1 VKKLAGSPLETKSR
15 SSADNEYLSEGVVV
29 DFSIGKGQARLGKP
43 PQNDRSESE
52 QRDGMAPNL
61 AGVSETMLW
70 ALHNRASEAR
80 RRDGVLVDPDSVHIH
95 DAIDYDFKRHFGD
108 PAGSLAAR
116 AAEIDRA
123 LRHWLERH
131 PDGFVV
137 SLGEGLETQGR
148 RVDNGRMRWL
158 SVDLP
163 DAMRLRERFLTPT
176 DRFRHSAVSALDP
189 AWMNTVD
196 PSSGVFIVAQGLLMY
211 LEPEAVRQLLAGIAD
226 RFPGAEMVFDV
237 VPRWFS
243 RLTLLGL
250 YQTPHYRLP
259 PMPWGI
265 NRDEVGPML
274 RRCHPR
280 IANVAFL
287 NYRVPRGLPALLDHM
302 IHHIPAVRNEAPSLV
317 HIIIAT
323 TADRSAAMP
332 DTDIF
337 EATAPACSVEK
348 PGPSFND
355 VTTPG
360 KPPMTSISG
369 SVTGAGTIDDVFAM
383 ATRNA
388 RTGGNVAITAGHV
401 IAKRVVFGIAAAMDP
416 LRADHIEF
424 ERMIPEKM
432 VAFSAAG
439 MIMLEQAG
447 QANRQMTRLASDAA
461 MTTAR
466 ATIAMAG
473 CSNPVALVQAQGRFA
488 LEWFDRATSDFIA
501 MGMLALGAQTAAML
515 PIQQT
520 VLANAERLD
529 R

>member
-1 VKKLAGSPLETKSR
+1 VQKLAALTLEIQGHG
-15 SSADNEYLSEGVVV
+15 SADNENHAKGKIVG
-29 DFSIGKGQARLGKP
+29 FSIDKGDVRRGKP
-43 PQNDRSESE
+43 PEDDRSKSE
-52 QRDGMAPNL
+52 QCDGIAPNL
-61 AGVSETMLW
+61 ADVSETMLW

-95 DAIDYDFKRHFGD
+95 EAIDYDFARHFGD
-108 PAGSLAAR
+108 PAGLLAVR
-116 AAEIDRA
+116 AATIDRA
-123 LRHWLERH
+123 LRQWLERH
-131 PDGFVV
+131 ADGFVV

-158 SVDLP
+158 SVDPP

-189 AWMNTVD
+189 AWMDRVD

-211 LEPEAVRQLLAGIAD
+211 LDPEAVRHLLADIAA

-243 RLTLLGL
+243 RLTQLGF

-265 NRDEVGPML
+265 NRDEVEPML
-274 RRCHPR
+274 RGWHPR

-287 NYRVPRGLPALLDHM
+287 DYRLPRGLPALLDHM
-302 IHHIPAVRNEAPSLV
+302 THCIPVIRNEVPSLV
-317 HIIIAT
+317 HVTLAT
-323 TADRSAAMP
+323 TVCRSIP
-332 DTDIF
+332 DTVLG
-337 EATAPACSVEK
+337 ATAPACILEGSGLSAK
-348 PGPSFND
+348 N
-355 VTTPG
+355 TTAPRRQ
-360 KPPMTSISG
+360 PMTSISG
-369 SVTGAGTIDDVFAM
+369 SVTGAGTIGDVFAT

-388 RTGGNVAITAGHV
+388 CTGGKLAIAASQI
-401 IAKRVVFGIAAAMDP
+401 IAKRLTLGMGAAMDP
-416 LRADHIEF
+416 LWADHTEF
-424 ERMIPEKM
+424 ERMVPEKM
-432 VAFSAAG
+432 EAFSAAG
-439 MIMLEQAG
+439 MIMLEQSG

-461 MTTAR
+461 MTTVR
-466 ATIAMAG
+466 ATVAMTE

-488 LEWFDRATSDFIA
+488 LEWFGRVASDFIA
-501 MGMLALGAQTAAML
+501 MGMLALVAQEAAML

-520 VLANAERLD
+520 VFANAERLV

>member
-1 VKKLAGSPLETKSR
+1 VKKLAVSAFETKSH
-15 SSADNEYLSEGVVV
+15 SSVDNEYRSEERVV
-29 DFSIGKGQARLGKP
+29 DFSPGKGQVRLGNT
-43 PQNDRSESE
+43 PQDDRSESE
-52 QRDGMAPNL
+52 QRDGIVPNL
-61 AGVSETMLW
+61 ADVSETMLW

-80 RRDGVLVDPDSVHIH
+80 RRDGVLVDPDSVRIH
-95 DAIDYDFKRHFGD
+95 DAIDYNFARHFGH

-116 AAEIDRA
+116 ATEIDRA
-123 LRHWLERH
+123 LRQWLERH

-163 DAMRLRERFLTPT
+163 DAMRVRERFLRPT

-189 AWMNTVD
+189 AWMDTVD

-243 RLTLLGL
+243 HLTLLGL

-265 NRDEVGPML
+265 NRDEVEPML
-274 RRCHPR
+274 RHCHPR
-280 IANVAFL
+280 IAIIAFL
-287 NYRVPRGLPALLDHM
+287 DYRLPRGLPAFLDHM
-302 IHHIPAVRNEAPSLV
+302 IHHIPVVRNEVPGLV
-317 HIIIAT
+317 HVTMAT
-323 TADRSAAMP
+323 TVCRSAAIP
-332 DTDIF
+332 DTDILG
-337 EATAPACSVEK
+337 ATAPACS
-348 PGPSFND
+348 FND
-355 VTTPG
+355 MTASR
-360 KPPMTSISG
+360 KQPMTSISG
-369 SVTGAGTIDDVFAM
+369 SVSGAGTIGNVFAI

-388 RTGGNVAITAGHV
+388 STGGNLAITAGQIV
-401 IAKRVVFGIAAAMDP
+401 AKRVALGIAAAMDP
-416 LRADHIEF
+416 LRADHTEF
-424 ERMIPEKM
+424 ERMVPEK
-432 VAFSAAG
+432 VKAFSAAG
-439 MIMLEQAG
+439 MIMLEQSGHAS
-447 QANRQMTRLASDAA
+447 RQVARLASDAA

-466 ATIAMAG
+466 ATMAMAA

-488 LEWFDRATSDFIA
+488 LDWFNRAASNFIA
-501 MGMLALGAQTAAML
+501 MGMLALGAQEAAML

-520 VLANAERLD
+520 VFANAERLG